1 MKGIIASI
9 ALIVIGFFV
18 PGVGVAQQYP
28 SYGQYYFNRSMY
40 NPSFV
45 GNSKYIET
53 SVTHHQ
59 QWVGIDDAP
68 SITMFYFHYPTKGNV
83 SLGLSAS
90 ADKSVLLSSTAIMG
104 TYGYKVPLG
113 NEHHLKFGLS
123 MGFGTN
129 NIDLDE
135 VNIQDPA
142 VFNAANS
149 TLFMDGQFGLHYR
162 WKQLEIGFALP
173 RVRLSQLNGPEKDI
187 IFSEEVGSRL
197 GMKLISANYKIQL
210 NGSSLVFEPV
220 VLYRWV
226 TNFDN
231 LIEGLGILHIR
242 DIVSLG
248 GSYREDG
255 AATAFFGVKFLDKL
269 SLGYTYGTAPLKVE
283 GLSGG
288 SHEIQL
294 KLWFG
299 KNKKGTLKKADD
311 SLNDEN
317 KLNDKERI
325 SPSYLYNTRKKK
337 SSSQEEK

>member
-9 ALIVIGFFV
+9 VLIVIVFSV

-45 GNSKYIET
+45 GNSKFIEAAI
-53 SVTHHQ
+53 THHQ

-68 SITMFYFHYPTKGNV
+68 SISTLYFHYPTKGNV
-83 SLGLSAS
+83 SLGLSAFN
-90 ADKSVLLSSTAIMG
+90 DKSILLSSTTLMG
-104 TYGYKVPLG
+104 TYSYKVPLG
-113 NEHHLKFGLS
+113 NEQHLKFGLS

-129 NIDLDE
+129 NLDLDE

-142 VFNAANS
+142 IFNAANS

-187 IFSEEVGSRL
+187 IFSEKIDSRL

-210 NGSSLVFEPV
+210 NGSSLVFEPII
-220 VLYRWV
+220 LYRWV

-231 LIEGLGILHIR
+231 LAEGIGILHIR

-269 SLGYTYGTAPLKVE
+269 SLGYTYGTAPLKAA

-299 KNKKGTLKKADD
+299 KNKKSTWKKADD
-311 SLNDEN
+311 DLNHEN
-317 KLNDKERI
+317 RRNDTKRI
-325 SPSYLYNTRKKK
+325 SPSYLYNTRKRI
-337 SSSQEEK
+337 SSPPEK